1 MTTQK
6 NTMTGGEIQSSPH
19 TTKDRETFANDPRIV
34 FLLDDSGGILAQR
47 KRGEVILTKRKW
59 HDPVSNLWSR
69 EDYHGQAEES
79 FPCMD

>member
-1 MTTQK
+1 
-6 NTMTGGEIQSSPH
+6 MTGGGIQSSPH

-47 KRGEVILTKRKW
+47 KRGEVVLTKRKW
-59 HDPVSNLWSR
+59 HDPVSNLWGR

-79 FPCMD
+79 LPCMD